1 MIDHSQLITRMLI
14 LCALAALFGLLHI
27 IAAASQFRKKQYTNH
42 LMMLIGGL
50 LFLLADVLC
59 VIGSPLDWTTALFG
73 GWLVCLN
80 AVLNGRRSGNLHWQH
95 HAIRAAVAVAL
106 VVGFALL

>member
-1 MIDHSQLITRMLI
+1 MTDHSQLITWMLI
-14 LCALAALFGLLHI
+14 LCAVAALFGLLHI

-42 LMMLIGGL
+42 IMMLIGGL

-59 VIGSPLDWTTALFG
+59 VIGSPLDWTTAIFG

-80 AVLNGRRSGNLHWQH
+80 AVLNGKRGGNLHWQH
-95 HAIRAAVAVAL
+95 HAIRAAVAVAI
-106 VVGFALL
+106 VVGFAVV